1 MPRRGKTPDQDG
13 ILSGLNFA
21 KPSPAGPGWLEV
33 SWQLDDELVE
43 PAAELLGRVGANG
56 VAIEPAG
63 SKLLLR
69 AWLHDDSD
77 LEARL
82 DRFRRGLW
90 HLSQITP
97 FPEPQY
103 RHLAQDDWEAAWK
116 REYRPLPIGRQLLVQ
131 PIVPK
136 PDPEGMTN
144 SSPWNDAFELIGV
157 DRELSV
163 DAQRTLLYLEPGMAF
178 GTGTHPTT
186 RQCLELLETYVMP
199 GTAVLDVGCGS
210 GILSI
215 GAVLLGAGSALA
227 LDIDQDAVQWAR
239 TNVLH
244 NRLGDR
250 IRVELGSLEA
260 LPGGAPYA
268 LVLANIQ
275 APTVIQLLRE
285 GMADFL
291 AADGALIAAGIL
303 DEQQTEVERHAQ
315 EAGLTLGEVR
325 AAGDW
330 RALVL
335 RQPPS
340 AS

>member
-1 MPRRGKTPDQDG
+1 MQ
-13 ILSGLNFA
+13 
-21 KPSPAGPGWLEV
+21 LE
-33 SWQLDDELVE
+33 DELVE

-63 SKLLLR
+63 GKLLVR
-69 AWLHDDSD
+69 AWLLDDSG

-82 DRFRRGLW
+82 DQFRRGLW

-103 RHLAQDDWEAAWK
+103 RHLAQADWEAAWK

-136 PDPEGMTN
+136 PDPEATAN
-144 SSPWNDAFELIGV
+144 SSPWNDSFELIGV

-163 DAQRTLLYLEPGMAF
+163 DPQRTLLYLEPGMAF

-186 RQCLELLETYVMP
+186 RQCLELVESYVMP

-227 LDIDQDAVQWAR
+227 LDTDQDAVQWAR

-244 NRLGDR
+244 NRLGDQV
-250 IRVELGSLEA
+250 RVELGSLDE
-260 LPGGAPYA
+260 LPSAAQYSMI
-268 LVLANIQ
+268 LANIQ
-275 APTVIQLLRE
+275 APTVIQLLRD
-285 GMADFL
+285 GLADFL
-291 AADGALIAAGIL
+291 ANDGALIAAGIL
-303 DEQQTEVERHAQ
+303 DDQQTEVERYAR
-315 EAGLTLGEVR
+315 EADLKLGEVR

-335 RQPPS
+335 HRSPS
-340 AS
+340 KS